1 MSTEILVQ
9 QVLKLADIG
18 DEAVGGKAHG
28 LNQLM
33 RWGLRVPDGF
43 VITNVQAGDYPDDL
57 QAYYERIGNGK
68 VAVRSSALG
77 EDGEESSFA
86 GQYETILNVQGLDQ
100 LKAAIDQCVNSLD
113 TDRAHAYQEHA
124 HLSEATMCVVIQQM
138 VDAKSAGV
146 LFSVDPVSG
155 RHDRLVIDAVN
166 GLGEALVSGEE
177 TPDHYELNDKN
188 QTTYQELV
196 ADKPILSELQLELL
210 ADQAR
215 QACVNADAPLDMEWA
230 FNQDNEIFWL
240 QARPITTLPSDLDE
254 LNTPLPDDEVVT
266 RSNIGE
272 MMPGA
277 SCPLAI
283 SVTGRC
289 MEHGLQHMQVS
300 YASRPAITDEWTQIA
315 ICSGK
320 MCINLSGALQA
331 ATSVLGIDAK
341 SLGHSVCGRPVDE
354 LHEPKKLSV
363 FVRLAGFSKLLNYL
377 RKADGTIDKFDQSLE
392 NFSLPQLQNSREM
405 LASIDASLSVLN
417 EAYEVHFR
425 SSATSSFASNVLQAI
440 VSGGQD
446 SKPEEEAEAARLMAG
461 ATGVESAIL
470 VAQLDKVVDLIAEQ
484 PKGKVLF
491 QQASAKDALN
501 WLSSEKSG
509 PADQAFKDFLT
520 RHGHR
525 SYRELCVREK
535 CWADDQEAL
544 IAIMQASIS
553 SRFDGSAKTAT
564 PETVDMNSLSRALRW
579 IVPKA
584 HNGARRREHTKSVLV
599 DVTNRIKRAYRYLG
613 ELLCKEGRLDDA
625 DRVFFFTHQEL
636 MKYVNQPESVD
647 DHYWNEHCAKRRLA
661 LGFQNLMEFEEV
673 NVGQPQ
679 PIDLRSL
686 LHSGDGTLVGR
697 PVSCGTVEGKARVA
711 FSVAEATG
719 LQSGEIL
726 VAPITDVGWTPY
738 FSLIS
743 GLITDVGSSVSHGA
757 VIAREY
763 GLPAIVNTRT
773 GTKQIKTGDTVRLD
787 GNTGQVTVLARALD

>member
-1 MSTEILVQ
+1 MSTEVLAQ

-43 VITNVQAGDYPDDL
+43 VITNAQAGNYPDDL
-57 QAYYERIGNGK
+57 EQHYECIGSGK

-100 LKAAIDQCVNSLD
+100 LQTAIDQCINSLD

-124 HLSEATMCVVIQQM
+124 HMGETTMCVVVQQM

-146 LFSVDPVSG
+146 LFSADPVTG

-166 GLGEALVSGEE
+166 GLGEALVSGEA
-177 TPDHYELNDKN
+177 TPDHYELNTNN
-188 QTTYQELV
+188 QVSYQELTCDQ
-196 ADKPILSELQLELL
+196 AILSELQLELL

-230 FNQDNEIFWL
+230 FNQNNEIFWL
-240 QARPITTLPSDLDE
+240 QARPITTLPSDLKE
-254 LNTPLPDDEVVT
+254 LNTPLTDDEVVT

-283 SVTGRC
+283 SVTGQC
-289 MEHGLQHMQVS
+289 MEKGLQHMQVS
-300 YASRPAITDEWTQIA
+300 YASRPAVTDDWTQIA

-320 MCINLSGALQA
+320 MFINLTGALQA

-341 SLGHSVCGRPVDE
+341 SLGQSVCGRQVDE

-363 FVRLAGFSKLLNYL
+363 FVRLTGFGKLLNYL
-377 RKADGTIDKFDQSLE
+377 RKADGVIAEFDQRLE
-392 NFSLPQLQNSREM
+392 NFSLPQLQDSQKM
-405 LASIDASLSVLN
+405 LASIDASLPVLV
-417 EAYEVHFR
+417 EAYNVHFQ
-425 SSATSSFASNVLQAI
+425 SSATSSFATNVLQAM

-446 SKPEEEAEAARLMAG
+446 STPEEEAEAAKLMAG

-484 PKGKVLF
+484 PEGKEQF
-491 QQASAKDALN
+491 QQPSAKDALI
-501 WLSSEKSG
+501 WLHSNNSG
-509 PADQAFKDFLT
+509 AAAQAFKDFLA

-544 IAIMQASIS
+544 IAIMQASIA
-553 SRFDGSAKTAT
+553 SRFDGSAKAAT
-564 PETVDMNSLSRALRW
+564 PKTVDLGSLSRGLRW

-584 HNGARRREHTKSVLV
+584 HNGARRREHTKSALV
-599 DVTNRIKRAYRYLG
+599 DTTNRIKRAYRYLG
-613 ELLCKEGRLDDA
+613 ELLHKEGRLKDA

-636 MKYVNQPESVD
+636 MKYVNQPEAID

-661 LGFQNLMEFEEV
+661 LDFQNRLDFEEIS
-673 NVGQPQ
+673 VGQPE
-679 PIDLRSL
+679 PIDLRSKI
-686 LHSGDGTLVGR
+686 HSGDGTLVGR
-697 PVSCGTVEGKARVA
+697 PVSCGIVEAKARVA
-711 FSVAEATG
+711 FTVAEATG

-743 GLITDVGSSVSHGA
+743 GLITDVGSAVSHGA

-763 GLPAIVNTRT
+763 GLPAIVNTQT

-787 GNTGQVTVLARALD
+787 GNTGQVTVLASALD